1 MSGKLSKSEKWN
13 PDTLYCAALVAGFI
27 LTAVIDSVSAHAA
40 STEVVGPAVVNV
52 SKSNLREHTPKN

>member
-1 MSGKLSKSEKWN
+1 MSN
-13 PDTLYCAALVAGFI
+13 FTQYCAALVAGFI
-27 LTAVIDSVSAHAA
+27 LTAVIDSVSAHAT